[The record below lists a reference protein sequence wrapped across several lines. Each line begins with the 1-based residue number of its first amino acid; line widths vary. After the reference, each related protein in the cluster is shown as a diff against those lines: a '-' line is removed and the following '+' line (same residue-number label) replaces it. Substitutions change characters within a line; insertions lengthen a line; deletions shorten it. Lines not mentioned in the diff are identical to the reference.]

1 MLDMFKVSFDD
12 IKRIASETVDQSE
25 NIKWCL
31 YRKFRLTSS
40 NFHKILQSIKGN
52 RYPISLFKTL
62 LGTYCVEGVKS
73 IEWGKTH
80 EINAVQ
86 EFEKKNNMQVI
97 KTGVW

>member
-1 MLDMFKVSFDD
+1 MLDIFKVSFDD
-12 IKRIASETVDQSE
+12 IKRIASETVGQSE

-31 YRKFRLTSS
+31 YRKFRLTSI
-40 NFHKILQSIKGN
+40 NFHKTLQSIKRN

-86 EFEKKNNMQVI
+86 EFEKKNI
-97 KTGVW
+97 ICK